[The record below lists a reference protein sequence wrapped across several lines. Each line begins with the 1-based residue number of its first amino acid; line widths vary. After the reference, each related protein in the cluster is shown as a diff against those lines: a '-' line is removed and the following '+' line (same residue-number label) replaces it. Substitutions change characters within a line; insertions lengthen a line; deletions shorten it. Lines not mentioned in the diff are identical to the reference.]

1 MTKINPAGTAL
12 IYSTYIGGSDD
23 EGGLGIALDSNDRAY
38 VTGYTRSYNFP
49 EGHGGQELTAQGNF
63 GNGYLDGAEDAFV
76 LRLNADGSGLEY
88 CDYLGGWSNERGQ
101 DIAVDAGNRVGC
113 PMIGK

>member
-1 MTKINPAGTAL
+1 M
-12 IYSTYIGGSDD
+12 
-23 EGGLGIALDSNDRAY
+23 GIALDSNDWAY

-63 GNGYLDGAEDAFV
+63 GSGYLDGAEDAFV
-76 LRLNADGSGLEY
+76 LRLNADGSGLDY

-101 DIAVDAGNRVGC
+101 DIAVDAGNKGGC
-113 PMIGK
+113 PMIGKRATASTRRSTMPGAILMGMD